1 MMKKSTTVMLAV
13 LLMIT
18 MVLAACSNSGN
29 NTSSNQ
35 TLGNNAAD
43 NKGKEKEAP
52 VSNEPTE
59 LILATDQEP
68 VGFDPHKV
76 PAISSKRVYT
86 LVYETLTK
94 MDSEMNV
101 VPSLAKEWIVAPD
114 GKKVTF
120 VLQEGVKFHN
130 DREMTS
136 DDVKFSFDRIMNKDT
151 GALATSYFS
160 SVESIEVPDDK
171 TVIFNLKSVDSAL
184 IANVASAYTAIVPKE
199 IADLNTEMVGTGPY
213 TVKKVDND
221 AIFLEKNTN
230 YFEPEFPKTDKVT
243 FRIMKEEA
251 ERLAAIRTG
260 SIHLTTVTADSAT
273 LLDKNDD
280 ISILS
285 YQSMEYGYLG
295 INVNKEPFN
304 DVRVR
309 QAMSYAID
317 REAIV
322 DTVWKGE
329 GEITGP
335 ISPAQQTYAIDVTA
349 VDSYKQNITKAKQLL
364 KDAGYENGFETVLQT
379 ASTYPDMLE
388 SAQILQQQLKNIG
401 INAKIE
407 QLEWA
412 KYIEA
417 WKSKESKT
425 LLVGRNT
432 AGTDPDRSLRF
443 FFSSTGGANVW
454 NYSNENFDL
463 LVQQALETNDL
474 EQRKKLYNEA
484 QQLLLVDNPNL
495 FLASPK
501 YFYAVNKNVEGFVPS
516 AADEAYSLIRTSV
529 KQ

>member
-1 MMKKSTTVMLAV
+1 MMKKSTTIMLAV

-18 MVLAACSNSGN
+18 MVLAACSNEGN
-29 NTSSNQ
+29 NTA
-35 TLGNNAAD
+35 TNNAPT
-43 NKGKEKEAP
+43 NKPAENDVKEPEAP
-52 VSNEPTE
+52 ASNEPTE
-59 LILATDQEP
+59 LIVASDQEP

-86 LVYETLTK
+86 LIYETLTK
-94 MDSEMNV
+94 MDTEMKV
-101 VPSLAKEWIVAPD
+101 VPSLAKEWTVAPD

-120 VLQEGVKFHN
+120 ILQEGVKFHN
-130 DREMTS
+130 GREMTS
-136 DDVKFSFDRIMNKDT
+136 DDVKFSFDRIMNTET

-160 SVESIEVPDDK
+160 SVESIEVPDAK
-171 TVIFNLKSVDSAL
+171 TVIFNLKNVDSAL
-184 IANVASAYTAIVPKE
+184 IANVASPYTSIVPKE
-199 IADLNTEMVGTGPY
+199 VTDLNTEMVGTGPF
-213 TVKKVDND
+213 KVIKVEND
-221 AIFLEKNTN
+221 AIALEKFAD
-230 YFEPEFPKTDKVT
+230 YYAPELPKSDKIT

-260 SIHLTTVTADSAT
+260 AIHLTTVSADSAT
-273 LLDKNDD
+273 LLGNNDD
-280 ISILS
+280 VSIES

-322 DTVWKGE
+322 GTVWKGE
-329 GEITGP
+329 GQITGP
-335 ISPAQQTYAIDVTA
+335 ISPAQELYAIDVTG
-349 VDSYKQNITKAKQLL
+349 VDSYKRDIAKAKELL
-364 KDAGYENGFETVLQT
+364 KEAGFENGFETVLQT

-388 SAQILQQQLKNIG
+388 SAQILQQQLKEIG
-401 INAKIE
+401 IIAKIE

-412 KYIEA
+412 KYIET
-417 WKSKESKT
+417 WKSKEDKT

-443 FFSSTGGANVW
+443 FFSTTGGANVW
-454 NYSNENFDL
+454 NYTNPAFDT
-463 LVQQALETNDL
+463 LVQQALETNEL
-474 EQRKKLYNEA
+474 EQRQKLYNEA

-516 AADEAYSLIRTSV
+516 AAEEAYSLIRTSV